1 MKPQLPADYHDDGG
15 HIVGPYPKAPEGSL
29 YMWLGQEAEQYDEQI
44 EDDGWITL
52 WPRVA

>member
-15 HIVGPYPKAPEGSL
+15 HMVGPYPSAPEPANCHF
-29 YMWLGQEAEQYDEQI
+29 WLGANGYSEEI

>member
-1 MKPQLPADYHDDGG
+1 MFYF
-15 HIVGPYPKAPEGSL
+15 
-29 YMWLGQEAEQYDEQI
+29 WLGADAEPFHGAEELLIAYGY

>member
-1 MKPQLPADYHDDGG
+1 MSFYH
-15 HIVGPYPKAPEGSL
+15 
-29 YMWLGQEAEQYDEQI
+29 WLGIEAEQFGEV